1 MRRVWLE
8 TSFAVAKRVVNR
20 GWHTFALAKGYSA
33 RNAIPRVVDL
43 PSVASSTTTFPLFSF
58 LFPPSLP
65 SHLRA
70 LHPASFLITL
80 LLFSY
85 FTRVSFLSLLLLPV
99 LLRSSPSSAFPL
111 YYFAPV
117 HYLRLGHRWLYHQSE
132 LSLICVRFSGF
143 LFFWNNIWFLRFYYY
158 ITICSK

>member
-58 LFPPSLP
+58 LFPPLP
-65 SHLRA
+65 PLPPPCTPPSVFPHHSSPLFLFYSRF
-70 LHPASFLITL
+70 LPFSFATP
-80 LLFSY
+80 S
-85 FTRVSFLSLLLLPV
+85 S

-132 LSLICVRFSGF
+132 LSLTLC
-143 LFFWNNIWFLRFYYY
+143 
-158 ITICSK
+158 

>member
-8 TSFAVAKRVVNR
+8 TSFAVANRVVNR

-58 LFPPSLP
+58 LSLPLPSPPPSPPLLCTPP
-65 SHLRA
+65 SVFPH
-70 LHPASFLITL
+70 
-80 LLFSY
+80 
-85 FTRVSFLSLLLLPV
+85 
-99 LLRSSPSSAFPL
+99 RSSPLFLFYSRFLPFSFPTPGSPPFESFVSFST

-117 HYLRLGHRWLYHQSE
+117 HCLCLGLHTINPSFHWLFFR
-132 LSLICVRFSGF
+132 IF
-143 LFFWNNIWFLRFYYY
+143 LFAIMQSLEFY
-158 ITICSK
+158 

>member
-58 LFPPSLP
+58 LSPPP
-65 SHLRA
+65 
-70 LHPASFLITL
+70 
-80 LLFSY
+80 
-85 FTRVSFLSLLLLPV
+85 LLLPSPLLCAPPSVFPHHSSPLFLFYSRFLPFSFPTPVGSPRV
-99 LLRSSPSSAFPL
+99 LRQLFHILFRSSPLPM
-111 YYFAPV
+111 
-117 HYLRLGHRWLYHQSE
+117 LRAAHHQSV
-132 LSLICVRFSGF
+132 LSLI
-143 LFFWNNIWFLRFYYY
+143 FFRIFFFAFA
-158 ITICSK
+158 IMQFF

>member
-58 LFPPSLP
+58 LSSSPSPPTSVHSTQRLSSSLF
-65 SHLRA
+65 S
-70 LHPASFLITL
+70 SFLIL
-80 LLFSY
+80 LAFP
-85 FTRVSFLSLLLLPV
+85 SFLFCYSQLSSARV
-99 LLRSSPSSAFPL
+99 LRQLFHILFRSSPLS
-111 YYFAPV
+111 V
-117 HYLRLGHRWLYHQSE
+117 LRAVNPSFHWSVLD
-132 LSLICVRFSGF
+132 F
-143 LFFWNNIWFLRFYYY
+143 
-158 ITICSK
+158 